1 MKTWQ
6 AILFTCGIATV
17 AILFLPNGFIF
28 LIVLATSI
36 WAAVDSG
43 KIELRKYKSGIA
55 VKPAILFIG
64 CLFIWIVVFPWYLS
78 MRYKIKHGF
87 AQLKDQYESSKE

>member
-6 AILFTCGIATV
+6 AILFTCIIAIV

-36 WAAVDSG
+36 WASVDSS
-43 KIELRKYKSGIA
+43 KIELYKYKSGIA
-55 VKPAILFIG
+55 VKPVILLIG
-64 CLFIWIVVFPWYLS
+64 CLFIWIVAFPWYLS
-78 MRYKIKHGF
+78 MRYKIKHGI
-87 AQLKDQYESSKE
+87 AQLKDQYESS